1 MALLPN
7 GDCQK
12 SVEPFSLDLSTLDE
26 LTEQPAKHE
35 TSYLVDLARVEALD
49 MIGESRKAV
58 KLLERHLCQVY
69 MGK

>member
-1 MALLPN
+1 MTLLPN
-7 GDCQK
+7 GDSQK
-12 SVEPFSLDLSTLDE
+12 SVEPFSLELLTLNE

-35 TSYLVDLARVEALD
+35 ASYLVDMAGVEALY
-49 MIGESRKAV
+49 MKGESRKAV

>member
-26 LTEQPAKHE
+26 LTEQPARHE

-49 MIGESRKAV
+49 LIGESWKAV
-58 KLLERHLCQVY
+58 KLLERHL
-69 MGK
+69 

>member
-7 GDCQK
+7 GDSQK

-35 TSYLVDLARVEALD
+35 TSYLEDRL
-49 MIGESRKAV
+49 ESR
-58 KLLERHLCQVY
+58 LWI
-69 MGK
+69 

>member
-35 TSYLVDLARVEALD
+35 TSYLVDLARVDALD
-49 MIGESRKAV
+49 RIGESRKAV
-58 KLLERHLCQVY
+58 KLLERHL
-69 MGK
+69 